1 MSETNTVKLVFR
13 KSGSKQQEEL
23 KAPTA
28 VIDEMIANHL
38 PLYTSPDQGK
48 HWLPIFSDWDYYY
61 VTGTHLPNKSP
72 ALLPAPTL
80 RKQEKKA
87 ALKQTVV
94 STAVA
99 ATVSAPVPVE
109 ESTRWLSDQLPTG
122 YASKFNFPLR
132 CERSG
137 LDLGKFFPSSG
148 LAVATP
154 YVQSWKATS
163 FIHPIFSLS
172 LPALVHRANAC
183 WQLEKTGTRTFPV
196 LHKQLLFLAMLHATG
211 CIKQEVAALPSPQIV
226 ETHFSQVIEILSW
239 KHETASDRVQFPKL
253 HVWYGADREDK
264 HNVFKQIPVWL
275 TFCEIAKEEYEN
287 KARER
292 QKAARIKAKEMA
304 LKSIRRSMYSD
315 VSLKRLWNWIT
326 SQVPQIVI
334 ENNPD
339 FEMMFFAE
347 ENKIHAWTEEDFE
360 ALEDAFLKYCEL
372 GNSVSHEVSKRI
384 TQLKEWLKIYKDTFE
399 IVTDSSK
406 FAVYAGVTEP
416 QIKDFKTRA
425 EYLVTHARWKLANAK
440 PDSNEE
446 I

>member
-1 MSETNTVKLVFR
+1 MSNLKLVFR
-13 KSGSKQQEEL
+13 KQGSKQQEEL
-23 KAPTA
+23 VAPSA
-28 VIDEMIANHL
+28 VLHETISNHL
-38 PLYTSPDQGK
+38 PLYISPDLGK
-48 HWLPIFSDWDYYY
+48 KWLPIFADWDYYY
-61 VTGTHLPNKSP
+61 VVGIHDNKQVVAP
-72 ALLPAPTL
+72 APERKKQDAPRKAAVSQAVAVAVTPEPTAWLADNLPA
-80 RKQEKKA
+80 
-87 ALKQTVV
+87 
-94 STAVA
+94 
-99 ATVSAPVPVE
+99 
-109 ESTRWLSDQLPTG
+109 G

-154 YVQSWKATS
+154 YVAAWKQTA

-183 WQLEKTGTRTFPV
+183 WQLEKTGTRTFPMV
-196 LHKQLLFLAMLHATG
+196 HKQLLFLAMLHATG
-211 CIKQEVAALPSPQIV
+211 CIKQEVAALPSPRIV
-226 ETHFSQVIEILSW
+226 ETHFSQVIEMLSW

-253 HVWYGADREDK
+253 HVWNGADREDQ

-292 QKAARIKAKEMA
+292 QKAARAKAKEMA
-304 LKSIRRSMYSD
+304 LKSIRKSMYSD
-315 VSLKRLWNWIT
+315 VSLKRLWNWLT
-326 SQVPQIVI
+326 SQIPQIVL

-360 ALEDAFLKYCEL
+360 ALEDNFLKYCEL

-384 TQLKEWLKIYKDTFE
+384 TQLKDWLKTYKDTFD
-399 IVTDSSK
+399 IVADTK
-406 FAVYAGVTEP
+406 RFAEYQGITKPEP
-416 QIKDFKTRA
+416 KDFATRA
-425 EYLVTHARWKLANAK
+425 AYLVAAARWNLVNAPAGK
-440 PDSNEE
+440 DEE